1 MGPRIPGIRVPSF
14 RYVNRAVIRL
24 ENVSKRFAS
33 GYNAVLNLSL
43 EIPDGQTC
51 VLIGPSGCGK
61 TTTLRMINRLIDP
74 DSGRIL
80 VDGADT
86 QSVDPAALRLKMGY
100 VIQQTGLFPHMTV
113 GENVGTVPRL
123 WKWHAERI
131 RKRVDELLELVGL
144 DPVEYRD
151 RYPHQLSGGQRQR
164 VGFARALAADPPILL
179 MDEPF
184 GAVDRITR
192 ERLQHEFVSIQ
203 RSMRKTVVFVTHD
216 IDEAVTVGDRICL
229 MKMQAQIAQ
238 YDTPERIV
246 IHPASEYVSEVR
258 GRGARAG
265 RRRVSV
271 LGLRPVEDAAA
282 VRRDA
287 GGSRARA
294 HARGLARR
302 LGGRLPEGFQ
312 ARAVDGAGP
321 RRLASGGGAG
331 GDRCQARPRRGKAR
345 RPAHG
350 RGGWRPA
357 HSKARGGDRQR
368 GHRGD
373 PADRRSEQGRLLDQ
387 PPGGHPAR
395 AARAAGRAG
404 WRGRG
409 RGACPGVRQAR
420 LQGHDRGGGAPFP
433 RPRGA

>member
-1 MGPRIPGIRVPSF
+1 M
-14 RYVNRAVIRL
+14 IRL
-24 ENVSKRFAS
+24 EKVSKRFAS
-33 GYNAVLNLSL
+33 GSNAVLNLTL

-86 QSVDPAALRLKMGY
+86 QGVDPAALRLKMGY

-246 IHPASEYVSEVR
+246 IHPASEYVSEFL
-258 GRGARAG
+258 GRER
-265 RRRVSV
+265 
-271 LGLRPVEDAAA
+271 
-282 VRRDA
+282 
-287 GGSRARA
+287 
-294 HARGLARR
+294 LARR
-302 LGGRLPEGFQ
+302 MSVVRIDAKTLEHPDGGP
-312 ARAVDGAGP
+312 ARDEPRVPLSSSLTDALAAALTSPTERAAVFD
-321 RRLASGGGAG
+321 
-331 GDRCQARPRRGKAR
+331 GDRYLGDFTATSLLESLRRAS
-345 RPAHG
+345 AE
-350 RGGWRPA
+350 GGIP
-357 HSKARGGDRQR
+357 D
-368 GHRGD
+368 
-373 PADRRSEQGRLLDQ
+373 
-387 PPGGHPAR
+387 
-395 AARAAGRAG
+395 AAG
-404 WRGRG
+404 
-409 RGACPGVRQAR
+409 V
-420 LQGHDRGGGAPFP
+420 
-433 RPRGA
+433 

>member
-1 MGPRIPGIRVPSF
+1 MIH
-14 RYVNRAVIRL
+14 L

-33 GYNAVLNLSL
+33 GSNAVLNLTL

-86 QSVDPAALRLKMGY
+86 QGVDPAALRLKMGY

-229 MKMQAQIAQ
+229 MKMKAQIAQ

-246 IHPASEYVSEVR
+246 IHPASEYVSEFL
-258 GRGARAG
+258 GRER
-265 RRRVSV
+265 
-271 LGLRPVEDAAA
+271 
-282 VRRDA
+282 
-287 GGSRARA
+287 
-294 HARGLARR
+294 LARR
-302 LGGRLPEGFQ
+302 MSVVRIDAKTLEHPDGGP
-312 ARAVDGAGP
+312 ARDEPRVPLSSSLTDALAAALTSPTERAAVFD
-321 RRLASGGGAG
+321 
-331 GDRCQARPRRGKAR
+331 GDRYLGDFTATSLLESLRRAS
-345 RPAHG
+345 AE
-350 RGGWRPA
+350 GGIP
-357 HSKARGGDRQR
+357 D
-368 GHRGD
+368 
-373 PADRRSEQGRLLDQ
+373 
-387 PPGGHPAR
+387 
-395 AARAAGRAG
+395 AAG
-404 WRGRG
+404 
-409 RGACPGVRQAR
+409 V
-420 LQGHDRGGGAPFP
+420 
-433 RPRGA
+433 

>member
-1 MGPRIPGIRVPSF
+1 MIH
-14 RYVNRAVIRL
+14 L

-33 GYNAVLNLSL
+33 GSNAVLNLTL

-86 QSVDPAALRLKMGY
+86 QGVDPAALRLKMGY

-229 MKMQAQIAQ
+229 MKMKAQIAQ

-246 IHPASEYVSEVR
+246 IHPASEYVSEFL
-258 GRGARAG
+258 GRER
-265 RRRVSV
+265 
-271 LGLRPVEDAAA
+271 
-282 VRRDA
+282 
-287 GGSRARA
+287 
-294 HARGLARR
+294 LARR
-302 LGGRLPEGFQ
+302 MSVVRIDAKTLERPDGGP
-312 ARAVDGAGP
+312 ARDEPRVPLSSSLTDALAAALTSPTERAAVFD
-321 RRLASGGGAG
+321 
-331 GDRCQARPRRGKAR
+331 GDRYLGDFTATSLLESLRRAS
-345 RPAHG
+345 AE
-350 RGGWRPA
+350 GGIP
-357 HSKARGGDRQR
+357 D
-368 GHRGD
+368 
-373 PADRRSEQGRLLDQ
+373 
-387 PPGGHPAR
+387 
-395 AARAAGRAG
+395 AAG
-404 WRGRG
+404 
-409 RGACPGVRQAR
+409 V
-420 LQGHDRGGGAPFP
+420 
-433 RPRGA
+433 